1 MDFEKLTEREFY
13 GLLGLVDELDVRV
26 GAFRRALS
34 YDTKAAS
41 AALRDLRRAEED
53 LERALTTVQV
63 RQTLGGPNGKE
74 ETV

>member
-26 GAFRRALS
+26 GAFRRTLS

-63 RQTLGGPNGKE
+63 RQTLGGPNRKE